1 MWKGKIHTC
10 NETWMNVSG
19 ICVTVYESLN
29 ESDRGTCVCKLIWNC
44 HMFLYYYMYVILYE
58 SNSLTYM

>member
-29 ESDRGTCVCKLIWNC
+29 ESDRGTCICK
-44 HMFLYYYMYVILYE
+44 HMKLADVRIHITM
-58 SNSLTYM
+58 

>member
-29 ESDRGTCVCKLIWNC
+29 ESDRGTCVCKLIWNW
-44 HMFLYYYMYVILYE
+44 HMFVYY
-58 SNSLTYM
+58 